1 MNNKKSNFPLPPK
14 PKKNLYVGKWIS
26 IIWFCFFG
34 IVFGI
39 AGLFFAVSEG
49 FLGEMPDTAELE
61 NPDIYFASD
70 FYSSD
75 KLLLGKF

>member
-1 MNNKKSNFPLPPK
+1 VNNKKSNFPLPPK

-61 NPDIYFASD
+61 RVVVQCINRSLAIATSTDR
-70 FYSSD
+70 
-75 KLLLGKF
+75 G